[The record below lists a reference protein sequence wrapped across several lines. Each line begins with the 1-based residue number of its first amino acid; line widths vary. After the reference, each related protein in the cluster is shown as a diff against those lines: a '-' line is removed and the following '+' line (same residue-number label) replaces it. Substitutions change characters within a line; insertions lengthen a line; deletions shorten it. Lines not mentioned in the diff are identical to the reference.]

1 MLNRMYKFSNR
12 LLPLFFL
19 IFMVPQFL
27 FSMEIK
33 DTTETIKRFSV
44 GIRTGLN
51 LSDFQMSPVGSGPHG
66 YSLTVNDENRARAGF
81 SFGLFLDV
89 KSNNHF
95 SLQPEV
101 NYIRIRH
108 NINYSEWRRG
118 YPVGSITNTDYTLTG
133 SIIQFSLLP
142 GFSFGK
148 NSNLKIFTGP
158 FCRVPVLVSY
168 NGTKSKED
176 DLLGGLGAIFG
187 LRVDF
192 PVKSDFLSFEL
203 RAGTDLTNIM
213 STPVPVKE
221 TSVTFSLAYLFKL
234 KLRDRVNYPSAN

>member
-1 MLNRMYKFSNR
+1 MYKSSSR
-12 LLPLFFL
+12 LLHLFFF
-19 IFMVPQFL
+19 IFMVPHFL

-33 DTTETIKRFSV
+33 DTTETIRRFSI
-44 GIRTGLN
+44 GIHTGLY

-81 SFGLFLDV
+81 TFGLFLDV

-95 SLQPEV
+95 SLQPEL
-101 NYIRIRH
+101 NYLWIRH
-108 NINYSEWRRG
+108 NIKYSEWRRA
-118 YPVGSITNTDYTLTG
+118 YPNGSITNTDYTLSG
-133 SIIQFSLLP
+133 SVIQLSLLP
-142 GFSFGK
+142 GLSFGK
-148 NSNLKIFTGP
+148 NSNLKIYTGP
-158 FCRVPVLVSY
+158 FYRVPLLVSY
-168 NGTKSKED
+168 SGTKSRED
-176 DLLGGLGAIFG
+176 DLQGGLGAIFG